1 MADFQQ
7 YYQLNVQALIDRYE
21 FERLFFLT
29 VNLPKSS
36 RTVCDADPRNAW
48 SNGDYLLALAVDNLS
63 YLRYEQA
70 GGKGRKPDAV
80 KRPEIKKEIERKHLD
95 VSDGRIEELL
105 FSER

>member
-7 YYQLNVQALIDRYE
+7 YYQLDVQTLIDSYE

-29 VNLPKSS
+29 VNLPKDS

-80 KRPEIKKEIERKHLD
+80 KRPELKTKTHKKLN
-95 VSDGRIEELL
+95 VSEKRVDELL
-105 FSER
+105 FDSR

>member
-1 MADFQQ
+1 M
-7 YYQLNVQALIDRYE
+7 
-21 FERLFFLT
+21 
-29 VNLPKSS
+29 NLPHGS
-36 RTVCDADPRNAW
+36 RTICDVDPRNDW
-48 SNGDYLLALAVDNLS
+48 SNSDYLLALAVDNLS